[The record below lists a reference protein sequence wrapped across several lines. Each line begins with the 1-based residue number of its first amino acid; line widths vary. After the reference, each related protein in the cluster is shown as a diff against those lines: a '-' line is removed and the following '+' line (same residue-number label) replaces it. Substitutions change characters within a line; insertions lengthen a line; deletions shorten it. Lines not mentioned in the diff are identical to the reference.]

1 MEKRFKV
8 TVDGKAY
15 DVTIEDMTDGGNLY
29 PSPGLNTQSVPTSP
43 IAAPAAPAPSPAA
56 SGGGANDLA
65 SPLAG
70 VVVEVLASPGQKVS
84 EGDKVI
90 IVEAMKMKTQIN
102 AHKSGTVASIGVAAG
117 DGVEAGQSLMV
128 IE

>member
-15 DVTIEDMTDGGNLY
+15 DVTIEDLTEGGNLY
-29 PSPGLNTQSVPTSP
+29 PSPSLNTQSVPTSP
-43 IAAPAAPAPSPAA
+43 VAPVAPPPPTAAGPA
-56 SGGGANDLA
+56 GENDLA

-70 VVVEVLASPGQKVS
+70 VVVELLVGPGQVVAA
-84 EGDKVI
+84 GDKVVI
-90 IVEAMKMKTQIN
+90 IEAMKMKTQIN
-102 AHKSGTVASIGVAAG
+102 AHKSGRVTAVGVAIG
-117 DGVEAGQSLMV
+117 DGVEAGQALIT